1 MTTMMTAV
9 TTIKLHPLVVVAVV
23 VASVALLLAIAAVD
37 ADAAIKYCYPRC
49 PR

>member
-9 TTIKLHPLVVVAVV
+9 TTIKLHPLV
-23 VASVALLLAIAAVD
+23 VALLLAIAAVD